1 MVAPVSS
8 VAGFVP
14 ALDRIA
20 LEARLGI
27 GNLEFDEHLRLETD
41 ELIARIQQ
49 RDFVVLLEPL

>member
-1 MVAPVSS
+1 MNMGTWMVAPLSS
-8 VAGFVP
+8 
-14 ALDRIA
+14 D
-20 LEARLGI
+20 EARLGI

>member
-1 MVAPVSS
+1 MSMNMGTWMVAPVSS

-14 ALDRIA
+14 PWTVSPLK
-20 LEARLGI
+20 LEA
-27 GNLEFDEHLRLETD
+27 D